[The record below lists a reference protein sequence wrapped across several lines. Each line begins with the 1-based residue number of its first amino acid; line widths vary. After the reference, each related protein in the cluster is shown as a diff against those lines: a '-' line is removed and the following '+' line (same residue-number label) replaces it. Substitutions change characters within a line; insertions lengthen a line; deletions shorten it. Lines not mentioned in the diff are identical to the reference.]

1 MARLKE
7 GKTFPVIVVIGDVD
21 DLKTSDDN
29 FGYTA
34 AYNLLRK
41 TAEVLKTT
49 FRSHDVVARIGGDE
63 FGVILPGADEKT
75 VANILELIRVKLDAT
90 QALPQEQRPSLSSGL
105 YIYFDAP
112 FPIHNFS
119 H

>member
-1 MARLKE
+1 LARLIE

-34 AYNLLRK
+34 TYNLLRM
-41 TAEVLKTT
+41 TAEVLKST
-49 FRSHDVVARIGGDE
+49 FGSPAVVARIGSDE
-63 FGVILPGADEKT
+63 IAINLPSADEKT
-75 VANILELIRVKLDAT
+75 EAHILERLRVKLDAT
-90 QALPQEQRPSLSSGL
+90 QALPQVQRPSLSSGL
-105 YIYFDAP
+105 YIYFDGP
-112 FPIHNFS
+112 FPTHNFS